1 MKEFMIAPI
10 ILFVIFVAP
19 VWVVMHYRFKT
30 KMIKGISDQELDDF
44 EHMLEKLDKL
54 SDRLETLE
62 KILDEEHPSWR
73 SEGAARDKGDQL

>member
-1 MKEFMIAPI
+1 MKEFLVAPI

-30 KMIKGISDQELDDF
+30 KMIKGFSDQELGDF
-44 EHMLEKLDKL
+44 EHMLETLDKL

-62 KILDEEHPSWR
+62 RILDEEHPSWR
-73 SEGAARDKGDQL
+73 DDGKARDNGDVS